1 MCLKNPMQGLS
12 KAELW
17 LIVHV
22 SINAWPIL
30 LSGRRVLAET
40 RTAEYGVPPY
50 PSISKSGLNDYP
62 MRERERESKDYAR
75 LDMPLAI
82 PAQILALLCA
92 TLGLSILGLTNH
104 QQVGQFNT
112 MKSDTLCMVEM
123 VASCFTKLQLDFA
136 CFQVTVL
143 RIDKLLRFACGH
155 MWAHRETL
163 ANKHPGAKSLSLLR

>member
-1 MCLKNPMQGLS
+1 
-12 KAELW
+12 
-17 LIVHV
+17 
-22 SINAWPIL
+22 
-30 LSGRRVLAET
+30 
-40 RTAEYGVPPY
+40 
-50 PSISKSGLNDYP
+50 
-62 MRERERESKDYAR
+62 
-75 LDMPLAI
+75 MPLAI

-112 MKSDTLCMVEM
+112 MKSDTFCMVEM